1 MQNLAVAGLPMHL
14 TEFGIQN
21 TADANVQANILSE
34 ALRLVFGMPD
44 TTGFT
49 MWGFWAGAVWSGAP
63 NGVLYNQDWTIRPT
77 GTAWNNLQNQWN
89 TDLTLEVGPDGTIN
103 FNGFYGTY
111 DVTIG
116 GQTFELDL
124 TKGQSL
130 YSLVVAPGDYNSDGI
145 VDMGDF
151 VMWSKTF
158 GSSTDLRA
166 DGNGDLIIN
175 EQDFVVWR
183 SNFGATYG
191 GSGSGLVGVPEP
203 STLTC
208 LVVTALCGYLRRR
221 TRTRSGATAE
231 ARAV

>member
-1 MQNLAVAGLPMHL
+1 
-14 TEFGIQN
+14 
-21 TADANVQANILSE
+21 
-34 ALRLVFGMPD
+34 
-44 TTGFT
+44 
-49 MWGFWAGAVWSGAP
+49 
-63 NGVLYNQDWTIRPT
+63 VLYNQDWTIRPT
-77 GTAWNNLQNQWN
+77 GTAWNNLQSQWN
-89 TDLTLEVGPDGTIN
+89 TDLTLEVGSNGAVN

-166 DGNGDLIIN
+166 DGNGDRVIN
-175 EQDFVVWR
+175 DADFDVWQT
-183 SNFGATYG
+183 NFGATYG
-191 GSGSGLVGVPEP
+191 GGGSGLVGVPEP
-203 STLTC
+203 STLT
-208 LVVTALCGYLRRR
+208 LVLAMAVGGIRCRREL
-221 TRTRSGATAE
+221 TRSVASA
-231 ARAV
+231 AMRAI